1 MSRNQVMEELKM
13 NHPAGAPM
21 VEVSEDE
28 LTRVYGGGDVQP
40 ETTPLCLPTIPI
52 AVTIGVI
59 YSKKHC

>member
-40 ETTPLCLPTIPI
+40 ETTPGVTALTIITLYVP
-52 AVTIGVI
+52 
-59 YSKKHC
+59 SKLNC

>member
-1 MSRNQVMEELKM
+1 M

-40 ETTPLCLPTIPI
+40 ETTPGVTALTIITLYVP
-52 AVTIGVI
+52 
-59 YSKKHC
+59 SKLNC

>member
-1 MSRNQVMEELKM
+1 MSRSQVMEELKM

-40 ETTPLCLPTIPI
+40 ETTPGCLYTGG
-52 AVTIGVI
+52 VVIGVTL
-59 YSKKHC
+59 SLWKC

>member
-28 LTRVYGGGDVQP
+28 LNRVYGGGDVQP
-40 ETTPLCLPTIPI
+40 ETSFACLTSV
-52 AVTIGVI
+52 AVTVTLHAAT
-59 YSKKHC
+59 KLAC

>member
-28 LTRVYGGGDVQP
+28 LNRIYGGGDVRA
-40 ETTPLCLPTIPI
+40 ETTISCGAVL
-52 AVTIGVI
+52 VTIGI
-59 YSKKHC
+59 YISKQKGCV

>member
-28 LTRVYGGGDVQP
+28 LSRVYGGGDVQP
-40 ETTPLCLPTIPI
+40 ETTPACVGAGITVGIAISKLLC
-52 AVTIGVI
+52 
-59 YSKKHC
+59 